1 MKKICLLKW
10 GFLCL
15 FCMLTSFGWA
25 QATTT
30 ITWALNDCTGSTYN
44 PSATVSTSGISNC
57 TIDLGSSLSW
67 SGSKSWTLD
76 DWGGKAFAEVKASGD
91 KISSVSD
98 DTAIDFKIELSSG
111 YTFKPTN
118 VSLCAERDG
127 TDGGYFS
134 IYWIPDYSSVDT
146 TNVVAKSLRGN
157 RVSSTST
164 NDETG
169 ETEITTQRDT
179 KYAEYSYDITADAS
193 STTCGIRIN
202 IVNLDSGKSAGF
214 ADLVISGTVTDSN
227 GDLVGDVIY
236 SSAKWDWENDLPEG
250 IQETT
255 KFQGGSDTNTLASTV
270 DGITMY
276 VDATSGK
283 LDSYDRVNPG
293 NDSDGKAKTP
303 AYDCQMNANTILRI
317 PVVSAGDEVTVV
329 VDNSS
334 TSNGVTTD
342 YFNYTIGGV
351 AASSTTQTYTA
362 TDIDANRYGYVEIVA
377 TGGCY
382 LKSISVAYVTAMTA
396 DDIEDNISSDLSEQK
411 NEDYGYFDI
420 TISDPVEGDV
430 DDETTAVESLSTIT
444 ITADEAITLVGDVSS
459 IVVTDRFGSEVA
471 TGSSYEDASE
481 GNGYV
486 ITLSDEITTGGTY
499 YITIPAATFT
509 NASGYENSEISGYN
523 VLVEPSSAGNTDEYT
538 WVFNPEDGSTI
549 IGSLDKITVTFD
561 YDEDAMGSHYLF
573 GPSYDS
579 DDVTVYDEDG
589 NDISE
594 SLNIDMDYS
603 WEDDNVGYIIFKNPI
618 TNPGTYTIEI
628 AENAFW
634 VDDDNYTSEI
644 EFKGTT
650 LTYTI
655 EAATFTCELVSN
667 AIATDDEEETY
678 YIKLKFDSAVK
689 IDKEKTS
696 ISVDGIVEGADIIY
710 DASNSDGA
718 DYATEWTLTFDGNSI
733 ADYKGQN
740 LSLTVA
746 AMTEGEVEETFDF
759 TVATGDPDE
768 WSFNPAQ
775 YTTFGTTDGNGLD
788 KITVSC
794 VNGITINGTPSEPVT
809 ITGVDN
815 NNDEITLTMYSI
827 SVTESGDGT
836 SCVIE
841 PSSDL
846 TTWGTYTVTI
856 PEGYF
861 LVGTDKTPNEETTL
875 TYYVGETT
883 GINGITLQAGSDGK
897 IYNLNGQRVATPHNG
912 VFILNGTKVLVK

>member
-1 MKKICLLKW
+1 MKKIDLLKW

-25 QATTT
+25 QATF
-30 ITWALNDCTGSTYN
+30 TWSMGDTMTDTENYN
-44 PSATVSTSGISNC
+44 PSCTLTSETGQTGISK
-57 TIDLGSSLSW
+57 TSVSIGSNLSW
-67 SGSKSWTLD
+67 SRVRERTDDYNSGWTGKS
-76 DWGGKAFAEVKASGD
+76 FSEVVVSGD
-91 KISSVSD
+91 SESS
-98 DTAIDFKIELSSG
+98 A
-111 YTFKPTN
+111 
-118 VSLCAERDG
+118 
-127 TDGGYFS
+127 
-134 IYWIPDYSSVDT
+134 
-146 TNVVAKSLRGN
+146 
-157 RVSSTST
+157 
-164 NDETG
+164 NDETNAIKFIIDLSDNYYFTPTQISLNAMREG
-169 ETEITTQRDT
+169 SDGHKVDIKWVGDTSDTSSNTITLASGVMPNRPHSAADDSYDDT
-179 KYAEYSYDITADAS
+179 WSSYSYATELIDAS
-193 STTCGIRIN
+193 ASTGSSCGLYIN
-202 IVNLDSGKSAGF
+202 LYNISGTSRYFGL
-214 ADLVISGTVTDSN
+214 ADVVISGTITDADGN
-227 GDLVGDVIY
+227 PVGDVTY
-236 SSAKWDWENDLPEG
+236 AAALWDWANDKPEG

-841 PSSDL
+841 PSS
-846 TTWGTYTVTI
+846 
-856 PEGYF
+856 
-861 LVGTDKTPNEETTL
+861 
-875 TYYVGETT
+875 
-883 GINGITLQAGSDGK
+883 
-897 IYNLNGQRVATPHNG
+897 
-912 VFILNGTKVLVK
+912 